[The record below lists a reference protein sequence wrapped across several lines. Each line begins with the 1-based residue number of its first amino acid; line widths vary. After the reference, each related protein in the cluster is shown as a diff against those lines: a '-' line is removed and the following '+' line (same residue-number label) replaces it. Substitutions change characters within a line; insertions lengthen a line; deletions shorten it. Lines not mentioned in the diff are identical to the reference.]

1 LKDREI
7 NIIPIKE
14 NKSFTPMVLG
24 QEKLLMGFKRVKMM
38 ITKIVCQMH
47 IRKLMISH

>member
-1 LKDREI
+1 MKDREI

-38 ITKIVCQMH
+38 ITKIVCQTH